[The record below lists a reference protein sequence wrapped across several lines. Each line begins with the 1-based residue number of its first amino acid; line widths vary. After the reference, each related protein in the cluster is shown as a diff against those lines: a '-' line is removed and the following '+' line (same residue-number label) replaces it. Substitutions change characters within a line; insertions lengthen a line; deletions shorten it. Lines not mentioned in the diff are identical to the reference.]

1 MSFGIRLY
9 LSHLL
14 TAVVS
19 GYCVW
24 YGLQVRGFSQ
34 LAFVVLFVGS
44 VSVPGIVVARMLT
57 RSLRRMEAS
66 LSEVTTNWKTT
77 GLVELDDTV
86 GRLIETLGRQRS
98 LAQDVDELTNRLN
111 GSASALRRR
120 KPTAGEPGLTDTL
133 GELSRS
139 SARSVSRILSLGQ
152 DIAKHAHD
160 ANWGAEEQVQAVVTA
175 IGSVERLSGGIQSA
189 CSEADSIQQA
199 AAEVN
204 QQATAGLQLIEQMV
218 QGMAGISCNVEFSEK
233 KMVALSQQSEQ
244 ISSIVET
251 MGNIS
256 ARTDMLALN
265 ASIEAVRAGQEGRGF
280 AVVAEEVRKLAERTA
295 SASREIA
302 ALVDA
307 IQHDAQDTVTA
318 ISQERDQVQD
328 EIRRVTE
335 AGLKLEEIGRTA
347 VVVGDRSRQISTD
360 TMEQLQRVQDLV
372 NALRKVSTI
381 ATRIKGHSDA
391 TRNKTTDLAET
402 AQDLE
407 EGLSPMYHY
416 GDAGNDNSFAG
427 QLDSFE
433 YNSGAERSRFGQHP
447 ERNVD
452 ELLQAA
458 SSGELRQ

>member
-77 GLVELDDTV
+77 GLVELDDIV

-139 SARSVSRILSLGQ
+139 SARSVGRILSLVQ

-175 IGSVERLSGGIQSA
+175 IGSVERLSG
-189 CSEADSIQQA
+189 
-199 AAEVN
+199 
-204 QQATAGLQLIEQMV
+204 
-218 QGMAGISCNVEFSEK
+218 
-233 KMVALSQQSEQ
+233 
-244 ISSIVET
+244 
-251 MGNIS
+251 
-256 ARTDMLALN
+256 
-265 ASIEAVRAGQEGRGF
+265 
-280 AVVAEEVRKLAERTA
+280 
-295 SASREIA
+295 
-302 ALVDA
+302 
-307 IQHDAQDTVTA
+307 
-318 ISQERDQVQD
+318 
-328 EIRRVTE
+328 
-335 AGLKLEEIGRTA
+335 
-347 VVVGDRSRQISTD
+347 
-360 TMEQLQRVQDLV
+360 
-372 NALRKVSTI
+372 
-381 ATRIKGHSDA
+381 
-391 TRNKTTDLAET
+391 
-402 AQDLE
+402 
-407 EGLSPMYHY
+407 
-416 GDAGNDNSFAG
+416 
-427 QLDSFE
+427 
-433 YNSGAERSRFGQHP
+433 
-447 ERNVD
+447 
-452 ELLQAA
+452 
-458 SSGELRQ
+458 